1 MTYPNIDLTIEDA
14 RAEGKEIVIDQDIKP
29 LVEAVALKYPQWQIK
44 ARRFN
49 YTGNFATATE
59 IQMCE
64 FAVIEKREHL
74 GTLGLTWF
82 NRERAY
88 YIENHRI
95 NNMRE
100 RGSGTKTKDLK
111 KAMRH
116 IAKNFSLKVADEKIE
131 EAKAKA
137 HSTVRQLSS
146 MKTSDYRNCMS
157 GLLSYITDHIINNWD
172 ELSKLCVNADGS
184 KAHGVD
190 KLVDL
195 YREYKIATDI
205 AEIPLGK
212 QTVVVTDGSNYIIS
226 TAGATT
232 ILSSEQLP
240 PYIKLGVG
248 MLKLVEP
255 RVMMKGIG
263 CKVEDNIFVI
273 IPPASNNVSGN

>member
-1 MTYPNIDLTIEDA
+1 MTYPNIDLTMEDA

-29 LVEAVALKYPQWQIK
+29 LIEAVALKYPQWQIK
-44 ARRFN
+44 ARRFS

-59 IQMCE
+59 IQITE
-64 FAVIEKREHL
+64 FSVVEKREPL

-88 YIENHRI
+88 FIENHRI
-95 NNMRE
+95 NSMRE

-116 IAKNFSLKVADEKIE
+116 IAKNFSPKVADEKIQ
-131 EAKAKA
+131 EAKTLA
-137 HSTVRQLSS
+137 HTTVRQLSA
-146 MKTSDYRNCMS
+146 MKTNDYKSCMS
-157 GLLSYITDHIINNWD
+157 GLLPFITDHIIQNWD
-172 ELSKLCVNADGS
+172 ELSKLCVNTDGS

-205 AEIPLGK
+205 AEIPIGK
-212 QTVVVTDGSNYIIS
+212 QTVVVTDGSDYIIS

-240 PYIKLGVG
+240 PHIKLGVG

-263 CKVEDNIFVI
+263 CKVEDNTFVI
-273 IPPASNNVSGN
+273 IPPAPNNVSGN